1 MAYETEMATLTTS
14 VENFNTAVTG
24 KKTSILDPK
33 VTSGLG
39 SQSTAKTHEETAK
52 GYLNETEQFKET
64 TYDSLRSIDSI
75 ATQNLAAIAQSKSGT
90 AVDVFVYDTSKD
102 SDGGAWRK
110 RTSKTSWY
118 NETLGTA
125 TRGSRKDFPAVAVIV
140 AESDKVTIY
149 DADDPTMPM
158 WMVFNRSTVGV
169 YPYWWKVSSDNVA
182 TSVSALNGVLCIG
195 VTNTTDPQSGLLT
208 VEFIKDALGKY
219 HDRANQSGY
228 LPISIGEYDY
238 TNVPALITNLL
249 QPIVNEQ
256 VNGVAMTVLPN
267 APINPDTDLP
277 VPTIAVAT
285 DSGVSVIKDDGSVV
299 DISASTW
306 TLYAKSIKFLDD
318 NKLYFNANSSDS
330 GSRIYYVEPIPDA
343 DLAYLG
349 NDFENASNAYER
361 YIPDVG
367 GAWTGDMILS
377 HGSPYSSEVEAI
389 GNDLAEVNGAV
400 LGRIARKEGDPSN
413 GMHSVT
419 TTGYNTGWML
429 GDTQLA
435 TLMDTDDT
443 DISNTNLV
451 TDFFNSTGSW
461 AGLAAGTS
469 ISGGVFNTDGT
480 TSGELARLTD
490 VGIEEGKLYRVSFR
504 ISTISAGSLGV
515 KIGGGDSY
523 VQNSIGKYQAL
534 LKGTSTDNIQLKG
547 TSSAVGTIDNLHVD
561 LVGPVINGDLETNT
575 NWTERLVG
583 TGSSS
588 AHATGQYSITGPNYD
603 NRGERYQDVP
613 TIIGKS
619 YITTVQISQD
629 NGAVVG
635 HQNPGLPGATLAGSI
650 LTANVGTN
658 YYKWVA
664 KATTTR
670 VVLRSQ
676 GGTSIFTDVKVEE
689 AVADRSRH
697 NSLMA
702 LRGSFQVTPAATNT
716 ELVGYKGTDDN
727 DSLEDVTGSI
737 THPGTDYTW
746 AWWGKSTDIVFG
758 TAGTQGYI
766 PVVDYNPQAEGY
778 YVTLGG
784 STGSRTLVIRHVNSS
799 LATINLTLSETIDAR
814 YPIVTD
820 WTQYVIVKKGT
831 VFSSYINGKL
841 DIVRDS
847 SYTASFAAAL
857 EGLNHGDNF
866 RLVRTHNGGNSMF
879 RMSTSAATAGQVEK
893 MYRDE
898 EPLFRENAA
907 CTLYGTSNEIR
918 ALAYDEDT
926 KLLHVGS
933 VNDGGD
939 GGARSVFRGLQR
951 VSNTTEAAGVALS
964 ASNDLVVEE

>member
-158 WMVFNRSTVGV
+158 WMEFLAGGTMEQMLYRFIISGGITGV
-169 YPYWWKVSSDNVA
+169 TMK
-182 TSVSALNGVLCIG
+182 NGLLCIG
-195 VTNTTDPQSGLLT
+195 RISFVAID
-208 VEFIKDALGKY
+208 FLG
-219 HDRANQSGY
+219 DRALYAFGSAAGNYGGNS
-228 LPISIGEYDY
+228 ISKRNEYGSID
-238 TNVPALITNLL
+238 
-249 QPIVNEQ
+249 
-256 VNGVAMTVLPN
+256 NGVNWLFPGAAVKRFINAIDITTLPN

-389 GNDLAEVNGAV
+389 GNDLAEVNGAL

-504 ISTISAGSLGV
+504 IPTISAGSLGV

-583 TGSSS
+583 TGSST

-702 LRGSFQVTPAATNT
+702 LRGSFEVTPAATNT

-758 TAGTQGYI
+758 TADTQGYI
-766 PVVDYNPQAEGY
+766 PVVSYNPQAEGY

-784 STGSRTLVIRHVNSS
+784 STGGRTLVIRHVNSS
-799 LATINLTLSETIDAR
+799 LVTTSLTLSLTIDAR
-814 YPIVTD
+814 YPILTD
-820 WTQYVIVKKGT
+820 WTQYVLVKKGNI
-831 VFSSYINGKL
+831 FSSYINGKL
-841 DIVRDS
+841 DVVIDT

-866 RLVRTHNGGNSMF
+866 KIVRTNNNGTSMF